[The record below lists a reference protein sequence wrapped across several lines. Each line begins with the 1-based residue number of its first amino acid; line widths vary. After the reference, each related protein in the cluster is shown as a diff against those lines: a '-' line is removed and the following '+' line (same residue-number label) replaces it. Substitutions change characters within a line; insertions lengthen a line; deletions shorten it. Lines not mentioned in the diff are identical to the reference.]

1 MVAGDA
7 SLFYDRFDNRR
18 RIIGRLVAVTPMRI
32 GSGGGI
38 PDPGAVDN
46 PVIRDAYGRPFI
58 PGSSFKGVWRSF
70 AEQVLG
76 QLANGDRGCC
86 DPLSEPCLSTESVK
100 KLKNEHGKNPRA
112 LAQAIYEQLCP
123 ACRLFGSP
131 HFAGRVRVRDLLVIE
146 SSWPGF
152 YEIRPG
158 VAIDRD
164 KRTSLTSRKYETEAV
179 PAGTAF
185 AFEAIVENATEEEWQ
200 DLLLTLFPFIRGELP
215 IGGSTGRGLGR
226 VRLEN
231 VKVASVTVSNLRQF
245 LIGGWESVPTE
256 EMKDVCRAS
265 ELDLGGRENV

>member
-18 RIIGRLVAVTPMRI
+18 RITGRLVAVTPVRI

-38 PDPGAVDN
+38 PEPGAVDN
-46 PVIRDAYGRPFI
+46 PVICDAYGRPFI
-58 PGSSFKGVWRSF
+58 PGSSFKGVWRTF

-86 DPLSEPCLSTESVK
+86 DPLREPCLSTKSVK
-100 KLKNEHGKNPRA
+100 ELKKEHGKNLRA

-164 KRTSLTSRKYETEAV
+164 KRTALTSRKYEIEAV

-185 AFEAIVENATEEEWQ
+185 AFEAIVENAAEEEWQ
-200 DLLLTLFPFIRGELP
+200 DLLLTLFPFIRGDLP
-215 IGGSTGRGLGR
+215 IGGCTGRGLGR

-231 VKVASVTVSNLRQF
+231 VKVASVTVSNLREF
-245 LIGGWESVPTE
+245 LIGGWESIPTE

-265 ELDLGGRENV
+265 ELNPGGGANV